1 MQQLFTFLGRLN
13 QYSKDHPKKSFLIVI
28 LVLLIGSKVGNAIN
42 PHVPTK
48 TELAD
53 AKARAD
59 KQQAEEAEAAAKAA
73 RPKEAD
79 PNHVEYMVLR
89 PYLRAHLND
98 WDSYDSKGVSEPESI
113 APHDGQPAWRIR
125 HTYRAKNGFNAT
137 ILNDQMFY
145 YTKNG
150 VYTVIDAR

>member
-1 MQQLFTFLGRLN
+1 MKLLTTLYNKLNFYRLH
-13 QYSKDHPKKSFLIVI
+13 HPKKSLFLF
-28 LVLLIGSKVGNAIN
+28 LVLVVVGTRISNAIN

-53 AKARAD
+53 AAAKAD

-73 RPKEAD
+73 QPKEAD
-79 PNHVEYMVLR
+79 ANHAEYKVLR
-89 PYLRAHLND
+89 PYLRANLND
-98 WDSYDSKGVSEPESI
+98 WDSYESRGVSEPQAI
-113 APHDGQPAWRIR
+113 AAHDGQPAWRIR

-137 ILNDQMFY
+137 VLNDQMFY

-150 VYTVIDAR
+150 VYLVLDAK